1 MFVRITLVFFALAI
15 INFEHWRHLF
25 FKCMFSTRIWNYLQ
39 IPWKPGDTVDSLI
52 AAKKC
57 FKGPC
62 FVILACWCIW
72 KQANDWIFKGICR
85 RIETS
90 SLRDYIV
97 ARGPESMAH
106 NNSRDWKT
114 AGTNYGESRVTFL
127 NLTFDVGTLVA
138 DKRNLIR
145 TSQENEL
152 GQEEH
157 DKRSKE
163 QPLVTLPG
171 HPRKEAEV
179 PRSRATRSRRGLDFP
194 EKDQKTTSP
203 SLGCKGTF
211 PLRLFW
217 VIDKNSYGLIF

>member
-85 RIETS
+85 RTETS
-90 SLRDYIV
+90 SLRDYVV

-106 NNSRDWKT
+106 SM
-114 AGTNYGESRVTFL
+114 
-127 NLTFDVGTLVA
+127 
-138 DKRNLIR
+138 
-145 TSQENEL
+145 
-152 GQEEH
+152 
-157 DKRSKE
+157 
-163 QPLVTLPG
+163 
-171 HPRKEAEV
+171 
-179 PRSRATRSRRGLDFP
+179 
-194 EKDQKTTSP
+194 
-203 SLGCKGTF
+203 
-211 PLRLFW
+211 
-217 VIDKNSYGLIF
+217 